1 MSCFIMKEEIIAGL
15 ADYIKTLNDFGY
27 DYFGYSIPRSLN
39 EALNLGYRST
49 PEKEIFKKLYA
60 FNVTAFNNRYEADC
74 DIDVEMPK
82 DYKTLYHPIDTEKA
96 PQPWEYQLLK
106 TLSCYIYQVS
116 EDVTIKTDLFKA
128 LKELEMAITN
138 NIVWRMPEMKEAEWG

>member
-1 MSCFIMKEEIIAGL
+1 MPQVAAVYAE
-15 ADYIKTLNDFGY
+15 
-27 DYFGYSIPRSLN
+27 
-39 EALNLGYRST
+39 
-49 PEKEIFKKLYA
+49 A

>member
-1 MSCFIMKEEIIAGL
+1 MSCFIMKEEVIAGL

-82 DYKTLYHPIDTEKA
+82 DYKTLYYPIDTEKA

-128 LKELEMAITN
+128 LKELETAITN